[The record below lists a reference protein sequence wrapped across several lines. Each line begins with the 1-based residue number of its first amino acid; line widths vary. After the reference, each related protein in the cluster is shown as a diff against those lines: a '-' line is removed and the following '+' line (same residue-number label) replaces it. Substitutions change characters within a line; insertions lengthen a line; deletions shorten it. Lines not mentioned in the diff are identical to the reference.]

1 MLPVEHHNALPEDAP
16 EPHAEARPV
25 LPAQE
30 EVEILFGRHIGPT
43 DLAERRKDTLIDVWT
58 EKRAKR
64 DMNPLN
70 HLLRPHGN

>member
-1 MLPVEHHNALPEDAP
+1 M
-16 EPHAEARPV
+16 

-58 EKRAKR
+58 EKRATR